1 MRGEIWGRYFLQLL
15 LCLPAGI
22 LCLAPVRGRLRVGR
36 RMLATLVIVAVTL
49 FAALGATVLQATY
62 WPENALLVPAL
73 VLFYALYRR
82 FVEIDRFQAL
92 FILMVAAAVMGFCA
106 VFSEVLW
113 AREELTR
120 GEEVSSWGL
129 AVTRLGLGAAVAAAF
144 WPLMARHVGWLIR
157 YCGQMSAWRIA
168 WLLPTAN
175 LVLFVAMMPQDYRT
189 ILVNRVQSLGMVILL
204 FLLGLMAFLIE
215 QFYRIARSMYDSA
228 ALRDENHFLAAQA
241 SQYAALSSYIQ
252 QTRKL
257 RHDFRQHLRV
267 ISGLVAK
274 GDLEALNAYL
284 RDVSGQE
291 QEQVRFIFANSA
303 LNALAGYYE
312 SRARSQ
318 GVELEW
324 SVSLPE
330 TLNIPDAEI
339 CVLLGNLLENALRAA
354 QGSEEPFVE
363 LSVGKTE
370 KAGLLLISI
379 SNSCAEKPEIPSS
392 LRVQKGPHGIG
403 LRSVRRT
410 VGKYNGNMEQSWEEE
425 QGTFRTLITFP
436 PQKQPEVK
444 K

>member
-1 MRGEIWGRYFLQLL
+1 MRWEIWGRYFLQLL

-82 FVEIDRFQAL
+82 FVEIDGFQAL

-168 WLLPTAN
+168 WLLPAAN

-267 ISGLVAK
+267 LSGLAAK
-274 GDLEALNAYL
+274 GDAAALTAYL
-284 RDVSGQE
+284 KEVGGE
-291 QEQVRFIFANSA
+291 EHEEIRFVFANPS
-303 LNALAGYYE
+303 LNALAGYYDAL
-312 SRARSQ
+312 ARER
-318 GVELEW
+318 GVALDW
-324 SVSLPE
+324 RVSLPE
-330 TLNIPDAEI
+330 ELNIPDAEL
-339 CVLLGNLLENALRAA
+339 CVLLGNLVENALDGALTLPEGKRGAKVICRMS
-354 QGSEEPFVE
+354 GDLLCVIVE
-363 LSVGKTE
+363 NGYD
-370 KAGLLLISI
+370 G
-379 SNSCAEKPEIPSS
+379 
-392 LRVQKGPHGIG
+392 Q
-403 LRSVRRT
+403 VRRKKDGFASTKHSGESYGLESARAT
-410 VGKYNGNMEQSWEEE
+410 VARHHGFLTVDAEEDI
-425 QGTFRTLITFP
+425 FRVSLLMNLSANA
-436 PQKQPEVK
+436 EGG
-444 K
+444 